1 MVDCVG
7 VLCLENACL
16 FASFNCYFAST
27 LQVLETVVKGIENM
41 GGTWVLILAFLFI
54 VWLFFVNLAGFE
66 SFSHFLADA
75 FCSMMKGGNIGKQI
89 IKISE

>member
-54 VWLFFVNLAGFE
+54 VCLFFLLTWQDLNHSLIFLQM
-66 SFSHFLADA
+66 HFAL
-75 FCSMMKGGNIGKQI
+75 
-89 IKISE
+89 